1 MQRWVVVFTSHD
13 VVDAELAHA
22 RLVTAGLPS
31 LMARNTG
38 ALFVMGESS
47 VPSAV
52 LVPEE
57 RIAEA
62 HGVLREARWLHSEGS
77 FAPMP

>member
-1 MQRWVVVFTSHD
+1 MQRWVIVFTSHD

-22 RLVTAGLPS
+22 RLVTAGVPS

-38 ALFVMGESS
+38 ALFVLGEHT
-47 VPSAV
+47 VPSEV

-57 RIAEA
+57 RVAEA

-77 FAPMP
+77 HLPIA